1 MTNGFTET
9 CGCWW
14 TDVRLGSDEK
24 GEKKTPC
31 IIDMDRMTEE
41 ASN

>member
-1 MTNGFTET
+1 MASQRHVGVDGQTL
-9 CGCWW
+9 
-14 TDVRLGSDEK
+14 DQDQM
-24 GEKKTPC
+24 KKPKKNPPC